1 MEPKEEKME
10 IEDTTAVKMKSY
22 GRPLVSPE
30 AFSGSTS
37 WTDWIEHFEA
47 VAVLND
53 WDDAAKLRWLPVRLS
68 GKAQTAWKRLSPEVK
83 ADYETA
89 REALE
94 KRFEPESKRS
104 LYFVEFQARRRK
116 KEETWSDF
124 ADELRVLA
132 DKALPEIED
141 KAKELLTIER
151 FLGEL
156 TNPQVAFAV
165 RQRQPKTLDDAVACT
180 LETESYLLRGTM
192 DARVAAVTLESNPE
206 SASFPA
212 APEQETVLKLL
223 QSLSLRME
231 KIEKTMERAS
241 EKTVE
246 CTSAP
251 SQQRTRGDEAGTP
264 PKCFR
269 CGQVGHYAR
278 GCAVKGG
285 RRQQGN

>member
-1 MEPKEEKME
+1 ME
-10 IEDTTAVKMKSY
+10 IDGTGTTAVKMKSY
-22 GRPLVSPE
+22 GRPLVSPD
-30 AFSGSTS
+30 AFSGATS

-83 ADYETA
+83 ADYEAA

-104 LYFVEFQARRRK
+104 LYFVEFQARGRK

-180 LETESYLLRGTM
+180 LETESYLFRGTK
-192 DARVAAVTLESNPE
+192 DTRVSAVTVVPNPG
-206 SASFPA
+206 SASPAA
-212 APEQETVLKLL
+212 APEQETLLRLL
-223 QSLSLRME
+223 QSLSVRME
-231 KIEKTMERAS
+231 KMEKTMERGS
-241 EKTVE
+241 Q
-246 CTSAP
+246 P
-251 SQQRTRGDEAGTP
+251 SRQRTRGDEASVP
-264 PKCFR
+264 PTCFK

-278 GCAVKGG
+278 GCAAKGG
-285 RRQQGN
+285 RVSNRKTSSPQH